1 MLRLDGPWGALSE
14 GTRGSPVTAQLTT
27 ATQRFGGHQRMEMV
41 RVPAAFAIVWYHSQ
55 APRSKISCA

>member
-27 ATQRFGGHQRMEMV
+27 ATQRFGGHQRIEVV
-41 RVPAAFAIVWYHSQ
+41 RVPAAFAIVW
-55 APRSKISCA
+55 